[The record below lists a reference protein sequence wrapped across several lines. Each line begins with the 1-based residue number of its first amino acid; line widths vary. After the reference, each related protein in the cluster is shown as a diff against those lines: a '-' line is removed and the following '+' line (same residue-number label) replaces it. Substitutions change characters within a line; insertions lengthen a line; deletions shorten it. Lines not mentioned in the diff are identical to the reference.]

1 MYNKKQI
8 IDGANWLRGKGTF
21 HVMCS
26 REVRALVTIS
36 QKGGISEL

>member
-1 MYNKKQI
+1 MKNFLFE
-8 IDGANWLRGKGTF
+8 GANWLRGMGTF

-26 REVRALVTIS
+26 REETALVTIS

>member
-1 MYNKKQI
+1 MTKI
-8 IDGANWLRGKGTF
+8 FFEGANWLQGMGTI

>member
-1 MYNKKQI
+1 MKNFLFE
-8 IDGANWLRGKGTF
+8 GANWLQGMGTF

-36 QKGGISEL
+36 QKGGISIL